1 MQPQAAQFVLYA
13 ITGVASIA
21 WLAGALFVWRT
32 ARAVSADETATP
44 TDDWS
49 EPPAPDER
57 RHTGTVEVSG
67 QPADLSRKAAGFVAQ
82 GKLGVP
88 VKIISQSD
96 EELSFEPLPAAG
108 RWTLFRRATLQFV
121 PFGEERTEIHY
132 EVVSD
137 RNRGRWHLSAARV
150 CVTLGLLS
158 IGVGFWLAD
167 TYLVNAPN
175 PAARAQVW
183 QMVQVIHF
191 LWPPFLFAGLYRLRN
206 RITRHWS
213 EHLLDGLVHNL
224 PYLE

>member
-1 MQPQAAQFVLYA
+1 MQPQTAQIVLYA
-13 ITGVASIA
+13 ITGVASVV

-32 ARAVSADETATP
+32 ARAKSADTAAP
-44 TDDWS
+44 AEEWGQ
-49 EPPAPDER
+49 PPAPDER
-57 RHTGTVEVSG
+57 RQTGTVEVSG
-67 QPADLSRKAAGFVAQ
+67 QPADLSHKAAGFVAQ

-88 VKIISQSD
+88 VKVISQSD
-96 EELSFEPLPAAG
+96 DELSFEPLAAG
-108 RWTLFRRATLQFV
+108 SWNLFRRATLQFT
-121 PFGEERTEIHY
+121 PFGEERTEIRY

-137 RNRGRWHLSAARV
+137 RDRGRWQLGAARV

-167 TYLVNAPN
+167 TYLVNSPN

-191 LWPPFLFAGLYRLRN
+191 LWPPFLFAGLYRMRN